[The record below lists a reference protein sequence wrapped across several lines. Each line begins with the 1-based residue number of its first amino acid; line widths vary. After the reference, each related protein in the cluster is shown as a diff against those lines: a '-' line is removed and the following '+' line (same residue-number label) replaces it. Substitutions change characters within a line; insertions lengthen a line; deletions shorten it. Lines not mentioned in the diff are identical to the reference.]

1 MLNKILSAI
10 YKDATDYDTTTGTAR
25 IMHKGEQ
32 IGSVDYKVSV
42 EVMHAG
48 STGNY
53 DYPPE
58 REESEMTLE
67 SATVTEFYN
76 TKGIE
81 LTNVKAKLNQLLKE
95 NENTILP

>member
-1 MLNKILSAI
+1 MINQILSAI
-10 YKDATDYDTTTGTAR
+10 YNDATDYDTTTGTAR

-42 EVMHAG
+42 EVLHAG
-48 STGNY
+48 SLGSY
-53 DYPPE
+53 DSAPE

-81 LTNVKAKLNQLLKE
+81 LTNVKAKINKF
-95 NENTILP
+95 